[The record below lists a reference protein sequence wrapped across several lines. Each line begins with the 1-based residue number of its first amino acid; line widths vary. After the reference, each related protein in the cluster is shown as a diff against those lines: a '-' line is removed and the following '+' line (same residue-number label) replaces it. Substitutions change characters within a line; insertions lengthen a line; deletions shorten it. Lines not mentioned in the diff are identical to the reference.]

1 MRKTDRFFVG
11 FFLIVCVSLLVMVGC
26 DRGTEQ
32 QNAKPAASPAPSTQS
47 PPPPQEAQQVT
58 EPAPAQSEQTTDPL
72 PQNAGSAHHHAQEA
86 AVEPAKATYRIPPYF
101 ENPDVAGTLPP
112 MLNVTAVPEQAQ
124 PAYRAAHANP
134 RLLTQLPCFCY
145 CDRFGHRSL
154 YDCYAGDHAINCD
167 VCQHEALE
175 ADQLAKQGMT
185 PQEIRAV
192 LIAKYHPRGAGE

>member
-11 FFLIVCVSLLVMVGC
+11 FLIFCVSLLLMLGC

-32 QNAKPAASPAPSTQS
+32 QNAKPAATPSPSTEPS
-47 PPPPQEAQQVT
+47 PPPQEAQQVN
-58 EPAPAQSEQTTDPL
+58 ESAPAQSEQTAAPV
-72 PQNAGSAHHHAQEA
+72 PENAEAAHHHGMEA
-86 AVEPAKATYRIPPYF
+86 EVQPAKTTYRIPPYF
-101 ENPDVAGTLPP
+101 ENPDAAGTLPP
-112 MLNVTAVPEQAQ
+112 MLNLAAVPAQAQ
-124 PAYRAAHANP
+124 PAYKAAQANQ
-134 RLLTQLPCFCY
+134 RLMTQLPCFCY

-192 LIAKYHPRGAGE
+192 VIAKYHPRGAAE